1 MVITV
6 FQRRTVLIKL
16 REVKKIITRSHE
28 EVAELRLELRSVSFN
43 VKFHPVICCCC
54 SVTKLFLTLWDPM
67 DCSMPGL
74 PVLHYFLEF
83 AQTHVHWIGDAIW
96 PSRCLSPPS
105 SFAFNL
111 SQHQGL
117 FQWVCSL
124 QCFPAVEE
132 RADCADIPWARDV
145 PSEPWGTQ
153 RPAPLTDLPSLPLHF
168 LP

>member
-1 MVITV
+1 M
-6 FQRRTVLIKL
+6 
-16 REVKKIITRSHE
+16 
-28 EVAELRLELRSVSFN
+28 LRLELRSVSFN

-124 QCFPAVEE
+124 HQVASFSISPSSEYSGLTSFRTDQFDLLAVQ
-132 RADCADIPWARDV
+132 
-145 PSEPWGTQ
+145 GTLKNLFQ
-153 RPAPLTDLPSLPLHF
+153 HHNSKASVLWHTAF
-168 LP
+168 LMLALFLN